1 MKHVWLSSN
10 ARGIS
15 MWQDG
20 QATRVQTRPC
30 MSIALPSRSNRLERN
45 RRPSSGPAMRS
56 PCSETCSA
64 MNRIFSGRNECEQQG
79 HCTCPTRMLGA
90 VVFIGLFD
98 SIVPHYPYSKSQSPY
113 LFFRAQIEQIN
124 IRSTLR
130 GCFSAWQLVNLCP
143 ALWCP
148 NWPNA
153 KATKRSEVLQLNAVL
168 YLC

>member
-1 MKHVWLSSN
+1 
-10 ARGIS
+10 

-130 GCFSAWQLVNLCP
+130 GCFSERQPVSLRPILR
-143 ALWCP
+143 CP
-148 NWPNA
+148 NWLNA
-153 KATKRSEVLQLNAVL
+153 QATKRFEGLELNAVL
-168 YLC
+168 YLV